1 MKSYDP
7 VIANIIADSAEA
19 KRHRGRPAPVTPLDP
34 PLSGG
39 QDKPVTPLDPPL
51 SGGQD
56 RADSINRRQFLNRLA
71 AGVGSIG
78 GALSTL
84 PAFAQLSSGQLQ
96 PENTQTV
103 QLTPVVEA
111 VGKEVWKDD
120 QLDEDAASELIDQAM
135 MKFTGRS
142 SAKEAWR
149 DIVLPDDIVGIKI
162 NPLGGP
168 ELSTHAII
176 VDKIIEG
183 LYGAGVL
190 RKQVIIWDRFEEH
203 LLNAGYPIRQD
214 ESEVRTLASDTE
226 GIGYDDEVFYESEK
240 DSITRR
246 ENGSTF
252 SRYSRIVTEMVDVL
266 INVPV
271 LKHHEMAGVSG
282 CLKNLAFGS
291 VDNTRR
297 FHGKP
302 LYCNPA
308 IGEIL
313 EHKVIKDKLVLNI
326 VDGLVASFDKGPTY
340 HAESTW
346 KYGTLFVS
354 ADPVILDVLVLQ
366 TVNQKR
372 EEMELDSVSKFSNHI
387 NNASA
392 LGLGTNTLDQADLQR
407 IEV

>member
-1 MKSYDP
+1 MKPYDP
-7 VIANIIADSAEA
+7 VIANIIADSQEV
-19 KRHRGRPAPVTPLDP
+19 KHDR
-34 PLSGG
+34 
-39 QDKPVTPLDPPL
+39 DKL
-51 SGGQD
+51 
-56 RADSINRRQFLNRLA
+56 NRRQFLRLA

-78 GALSTL
+78 TLSAL
-84 PAFAQLSSGQLQ
+84 PALAQTHSGQLQ
-96 PENTQTV
+96 PENTQTAP
-103 QLTPVVEA
+103 LTPVVEA

-120 QLDEDAASELIDQAM
+120 QLDEDATSELVDQAM
-135 MKFTGRS
+135 MKLTGRT

-162 NPLGGP
+162 NPIGGP

-183 LYGAGVL
+183 LYSAGVL
-190 RKQVIIWDRFEEH
+190 RKQVIIWDRFEAH

-214 ESEVRTLASDTE
+214 ESDVRTLASDTE

-252 SRYSRIVTEMVDVL
+252 SRYSRIVTQMVDVL

-313 EHKVIKDKLVLNI
+313 EHKVIKEKLVLNI
-326 VDGLVASFDKGPTY
+326 VDGLTASFDKGPIY

-354 ADPVILDVLVLQ
+354 PDPVILDVLVLQ

-372 EEMELDSVSKFSNHI
+372 EEMALDSVSKFSNHI

-392 LGLGTNTLDQADLQR
+392 LGLGTNTLDQADLQS

>member
-1 MKSYDP
+1 MEANDK
-7 VIANIIADSAEA
+7 VIANIIADSQE
-19 KRHRGRPAPVTPLDP
+19 T
-34 PLSGG
+34 
-39 QDKPVTPLDPPL
+39 
-51 SGGQD
+51 
-56 RADSINRRQFLNRLA
+56 ADCRDTLNRRQFLTQLA
-71 AGVGSIG
+71 AGVGGIG

-96 PENTQTV
+96 PDATTEAV
-103 QLTPVVEA
+103 SLTPVVEA
-111 VGKEVWKDD
+111 IGKKVWEND
-120 QLDEDAASELIDQAM
+120 QLNEDAVSELMDQAM
-135 MKFTGRS
+135 MKLTGRT

-162 NPLGGP
+162 NPLAGP
-168 ELSTHAII
+168 ELSTHSII
-176 VDKIIEG
+176 IDKIVEG

-203 LLNAGYPIRQD
+203 LLNAGYPIKQD
-214 ESEVRTLASDTE
+214 EADVRTFASDTE

-240 DSITRR
+240 DSVARR
-246 ENGSTF
+246 ENESTH
-252 SRYSRIVTEMVDVL
+252 SRYSRIVTEQVDVL

-271 LKHHEMAGVSG
+271 LKHHAMAGVSG

-308 IGEIL
+308 IAEIL
-313 EHKVIKDKLVLNI
+313 EHKVLKEKLVLNI

-340 HAESTW
+340 HAESAW
-346 KYGTLFVS
+346 NYGGLFIS

-372 EEMELDSVSKFSNHI
+372 EEMELDSVSKLANHI
-387 NNASA
+387 STASK
-392 LGLGTNTLDQADLQR
+392 LDLGTNTLDQADLRQV
-407 IEV
+407 EV

>member
-1 MKSYDP
+1 MKPYDT
-7 VIANIIADSAEA
+7 VIEDIIADSQEA
-19 KRHRGRPAPVTPLDP
+19 AQHRDALD
-34 PLSGG
+34 
-39 QDKPVTPLDPPL
+39 
-51 SGGQD
+51 
-56 RADSINRRQFLNRLA
+56 RRQFLTRLA
-71 AGVGSIG
+71 AGVGGIG
-78 GALSTL
+78 GALGAL

-96 PENTQTV
+96 PDVTTATP
-103 QLTPVVEA
+103 LTPVVEA
-111 VGKEVWKDD
+111 VSENVWDGD
-120 QLDEDAASELIDQAM
+120 RLDEDAVSELIDQAM
-135 MKFTGRS
+135 MKFTGRA

-168 ELSTHAII
+168 ELSTHPII
-176 VDKIIEG
+176 VDKIVEG

-190 RKQVIIWDRFEEH
+190 KKQIIIWDRFESH

-214 ESEVRTLASDTE
+214 EGEVQTIASDTE

-240 DSITRR
+240 DSVNRR
-246 ENGSTF
+246 ENESTR
-252 SRYSRIVTEMVDVL
+252 SRYSRIVTEHVNVL

-297 FHGKP
+297 FHAKP

-308 IGEIL
+308 IAEIL
-313 EHKVIKDKLVLNI
+313 EHKVLKDKLALNI
-326 VDGLVASFDKGPTY
+326 VDGLVASFDRGPTY
-340 HAESTW
+340 HAESAW
-346 KYGTLFVS
+346 NYGSLFVS

-372 EEMELDSVSKFSNHI
+372 EEMELDSVSKLANHI
-387 NNASA
+387 NTASGV
-392 LGLGTNTLDQADLQR
+392 GLGTNTLDQADLQR
-407 IEV
+407 VEI

>member
-1 MKSYDP
+1 MKSHDP
-7 VIANIIADSAEA
+7 VIANIIADCKETIH
-19 KRHRGRPAPVTPLDP
+19 HRDML
-34 PLSGG
+34 
-39 QDKPVTPLDPPL
+39 
-51 SGGQD
+51 
-56 RADSINRRQFLNRLA
+56 NRRQFLNRLA
-71 AGVGSIG
+71 VGVGGIG

-96 PENTQTV
+96 PDETQAV
-103 QLTPVVEA
+103 PLTPVVEA

-120 QLDEDAASELIDQAM
+120 QLDEDVVSKLLDQAM
-135 MKFTGRS
+135 MKLTGRD

-162 NPLGGP
+162 NPLAGP
-168 ELSTHAII
+168 GLSTHSII
-176 VDKIIEG
+176 VDKIIDG
-183 LYGAGVL
+183 LYNAGVL
-190 RKQVIIWDRFEEH
+190 RKQIIIWDRFEEH

-214 ESEVRTLASDTE
+214 EGDVRTLASNTE

-240 DSITRR
+240 DSVTRR
-246 ENGSTF
+246 ENESTL
-252 SRYSRIVTEMVDVL
+252 SRYSRIVTQMVDVL

-271 LKHHEMAGVSG
+271 LKHHEMSGVSG

-308 IGEIL
+308 IAEIL
-313 EHKVIKDKLVLNI
+313 EHKVLNEKLVLNI

-340 HAESTW
+340 HAESVW
-346 KYGTLFVS
+346 NYGSLFVS
-354 ADPVILDVLVLQ
+354 TDPVILDVLVLQ

-372 EEMELDSVSKFSNHI
+372 EELDLDSVSKFSNHI
-387 NNASA
+387 STASA
-392 LGLGTNTLDQADLQR
+392 LGLGTNTLDEADLQR

>member
-1 MKSYDP
+1 MKPHDS
-7 VIANIIADSAEA
+7 VIANIIADSEEA
-19 KRHRGRPAPVTPLDP
+19 MQHRDMLD
-34 PLSGG
+34 
-39 QDKPVTPLDPPL
+39 
-51 SGGQD
+51 
-56 RADSINRRQFLNRLA
+56 RRQFLTRLA
-71 AGVGSIG
+71 TGVGGIG
-78 GALSTL
+78 GALSAL

-103 QLTPVVEA
+103 ALTPVIEA

-120 QLDEDAASELIDQAM
+120 QLDEDAVSELVDQAM
-135 MKFTGRS
+135 MKLTGRA

-176 VDKIIEG
+176 VDKIVEG
-183 LYGAGVL
+183 LYSAGVL

-240 DSITRR
+240 DSMTRR

-252 SRYSRIVTEMVDVL
+252 SRYSRIVTQMVDVL

-271 LKHHEMAGVSG
+271 LKHHEMAGISG

-313 EHKVIKDKLVLNI
+313 EHKVIREKLVLNI
-326 VDGLVASFDKGPTY
+326 VDGLVASFDKGPIH

-372 EEMELDSVSKFSNHI
+372 EEMALGSVSKFSNHI
-387 NNASA
+387 STASA
-392 LGLGTNTLDQADLQR
+392 LGLGTNTLDQADLQS

>member
-1 MKSYDP
+1 MKPNDT
-7 VIANIIADSAEA
+7 VIANIIADSQETAH
-19 KRHRGRPAPVTPLDP
+19 HRDTL
-34 PLSGG
+34 
-39 QDKPVTPLDPPL
+39 
-51 SGGQD
+51 
-56 RADSINRRQFLNRLA
+56 NRRQFLTRLA
-71 AGVGSIG
+71 AQVGGVG

-96 PENTQTV
+96 PDTTTKAV
-103 QLTPVVEA
+103 SLTPVVEA
-111 VGKEVWKDD
+111 IGKKVWVND
-120 QLDEDAASELIDQAM
+120 QLDEDAVSELMDQAM
-135 MKFTGRS
+135 MKLTGRS

-162 NPLGGP
+162 NPLAGP
-168 ELSTHAII
+168 ELSTHSII
-176 VDKIIEG
+176 VDKIVEG

-190 RKQVIIWDRFEEH
+190 RKQIIIWDRFEEH
-203 LLNAGYPIRQD
+203 LLNAGYPIKQD
-214 ESEVRTLASDTE
+214 EADVRTFASDTE

-240 DSITRR
+240 DSIARR
-246 ENGSTF
+246 ENESTL
-252 SRYSRIVTEMVDVL
+252 SRYSRIVTQQVDVL

-271 LKHHEMAGVSG
+271 LKHHAMAGVSG

-302 LYCNPA
+302 IYCNPA
-308 IGEIL
+308 IAEIL
-313 EHKVIKDKLVLNI
+313 EHKVLKEKLVLNI

-346 KYGTLFVS
+346 KYGSLFIS

-372 EEMELDSVSKFSNHI
+372 EEMELDSVSKFANHI
-387 NNASA
+387 NTASK
-392 LGLGTNTLDQADLQR
+392 LDLGTNTLDQADLRQV
-407 IEV
+407 EV

>member
-1 MKSYDP
+1 MKSHDT
-7 VIANIIADSAEA
+7 VTANIIADSQEMT
-19 KRHRGRPAPVTPLDP
+19 HSPDTLD
-34 PLSGG
+34 
-39 QDKPVTPLDPPL
+39 
-51 SGGQD
+51 
-56 RADSINRRQFLNRLA
+56 RREFLTRLA
-71 AGVGSIG
+71 ASVGGIG

-96 PENTQTV
+96 PETTDTSY
-103 QLTPVVEA
+103 LTPVVEA
-111 VGKEVWKDD
+111 VGKEVWEHD
-120 QLDEDAASELIDQAM
+120 QLTEDAVSELMDQAM
-135 MKFTGRS
+135 MKLTGRS

-162 NPLGGP
+162 NPLAGP
-168 ELSTHAII
+168 ELSTHSII
-176 VDKIIEG
+176 IDKIVEG

-190 RKQVIIWDRFEEH
+190 RKQIIIWDRFEEH
-203 LLNAGYPIRQD
+203 LLNAGYPIKQD
-214 ESEVRTLASDTE
+214 ESDVRTFASDTE
-226 GIGYDDEVFYESEK
+226 GIGYDDEVYYESEK
-240 DSITRR
+240 DSIARR
-246 ENGSTF
+246 ENESTR
-252 SRYSRIVTEMVDVL
+252 SRYSRIVTEQVDVI

-271 LKHHEMAGVSG
+271 LKHHAMAGVSG

-313 EHKVIKDKLVLNI
+313 EHKVLKEKLTLNI
-326 VDGLVASFDKGPTY
+326 VDGLLASFDRGPTY

-346 KYGTLFVS
+346 KYGSLFIS

-372 EEMELDSVSKFSNHI
+372 EEMELDSVSKFANHI
-387 NNASA
+387 NSASS
-392 LGLGTNTLDQADLQR
+392 LGLGTNTLDQADLRQV
-407 IEV
+407 EV

>member
-1 MKSYDP
+1 MKSNDK
-7 VIANIIADSAEA
+7 VIADIIADSQEMT
-19 KRHRGRPAPVTPLDP
+19 RHRDTLD
-34 PLSGG
+34 
-39 QDKPVTPLDPPL
+39 
-51 SGGQD
+51 
-56 RADSINRRQFLNRLA
+56 RRQFLTRLA
-71 AGVGSIG
+71 AQVGGIG

-96 PENTQTV
+96 PEPATEATP
-103 QLTPVVEA
+103 LTRVVEA
-111 VGKEVWKDD
+111 IGKKVWEND
-120 QLDEDAASELIDQAM
+120 QLNEEAVSELMDQAM
-135 MKFTGRS
+135 MKLTGRT

-162 NPLGGP
+162 NPLAGP
-168 ELSTHAII
+168 ELSTHSII
-176 VDKIIEG
+176 VDKIVEG
-183 LYGAGVL
+183 LYSAGVL
-190 RKQVIIWDRFEEH
+190 RKQMIIWDRFEEH

-214 ESEVRTLASDTE
+214 EGDVRTLASDTD
-226 GIGYDDEVFYESEK
+226 GVGYDDEVFYESEK
-240 DSITRR
+240 DSVTRR
-246 ENGSTF
+246 ENESTL
-252 SRYSRIVTEMVDVL
+252 SRYSRIVTQQVDVL

-271 LKHHEMAGVSG
+271 LKHHAMAGVSG

-302 LYCNPA
+302 RYCNPA

-313 EHKVIKDKLVLNI
+313 EHKVLKEKLVLNI

-346 KYGTLFVS
+346 KYGSLFIG

-372 EEMELDSVSKFSNHI
+372 EEMELESVSKIANHI
-387 NNASA
+387 NTASK
-392 LGLGTNTLDQADLQR
+392 LGIGTNTLDQADLQKVE
-407 IEV
+407 I

>member
-1 MKSYDP
+1 MKPNDK
-7 VIANIIADSAEA
+7 VIADIIADSQEMVG
-19 KRHRGRPAPVTPLDP
+19 HQDTLD
-34 PLSGG
+34 
-39 QDKPVTPLDPPL
+39 
-51 SGGQD
+51 
-56 RADSINRRQFLNRLA
+56 RRQFLTRLA
-71 AGVGSIG
+71 THVGGIG

-96 PENTQTV
+96 PDPTTESV
-103 QLTPVVEA
+103 PLTPVVEA
-111 VGKEVWKDD
+111 IGKKVWEND
-120 QLDEDAASELIDQAM
+120 QLNEDAVSELMDQAM
-135 MKFTGRS
+135 MKLTGRS

-162 NPLGGP
+162 NPLAGP
-168 ELSTHAII
+168 ELSTHSII
-176 VDKIIEG
+176 VDKIVEG

-190 RKQVIIWDRFEEH
+190 RKQIIIWDRFEAH

-214 ESEVRTLASDTE
+214 EGDVRTLASDTE

-240 DSITRR
+240 DSVARR
-246 ENGSTF
+246 ENESTL
-252 SRYSRIVTEMVDVL
+252 SRYSRIVTQQVDVL

-271 LKHHEMAGVSG
+271 LKHHAMAGVSG

-313 EHKVIKDKLVLNI
+313 EHKVLKEKLVLNI

-346 KYGTLFVS
+346 KYGSLFIS

-372 EEMELDSVSKFSNHI
+372 EEMELDSVSKLSNYI
-387 NNASA
+387 NTASK
-392 LGLGTNTLDQADLQR
+392 LGIGTNTLDQADLQKV
-407 IEV
+407 EV

>member
-1 MKSYDP
+1 MKPNDQ
-7 VIANIIADSAEA
+7 VIADIIADSQEMAH
-19 KRHRGRPAPVTPLDP
+19 HRDTLD
-34 PLSGG
+34 
-39 QDKPVTPLDPPL
+39 
-51 SGGQD
+51 
-56 RADSINRRQFLNRLA
+56 RRQFLTRLA
-71 AGVGSIG
+71 AQVGGIG

-96 PENTQTV
+96 PEPATESTP
-103 QLTPVVEA
+103 LTPVVEA
-111 VGKEVWKDD
+111 IGKKVWEND
-120 QLDEDAASELIDQAM
+120 QLNEEAVSELMDQAM
-135 MKFTGRS
+135 MKLTGRS

-162 NPLGGP
+162 NPLAGP
-168 ELSTHAII
+168 ELSTHSII
-176 VDKIIEG
+176 IDKIIEG

-190 RKQVIIWDRFEEH
+190 RKQIIIWDRFEEH

-214 ESEVRTLASDTE
+214 EGDVRTLASDTE
-226 GIGYDDEVFYESEK
+226 GVGYDDEVFYESEK
-240 DSITRR
+240 DSVARR
-246 ENGSTF
+246 ENESTL
-252 SRYSRIVTEMVDVL
+252 SRYSRIVTQQVDVL

-271 LKHHEMAGVSG
+271 LKHHAMAGVSG

-313 EHKVIKDKLVLNI
+313 EHKVLKEKLVLNI
-326 VDGLVASFDKGPTY
+326 VDGLVASFDNGPTY

-346 KYGTLFVS
+346 KYGSLFIG

-372 EEMELDSVSKFSNHI
+372 EEMELESISKIANHI
-387 NNASA
+387 NTASK
-392 LGLGTNTLDQADLQR
+392 LGIGTNTLDQADLQKVE
-407 IEV
+407 I

>member
-1 MKSYDP
+1 MKPYDT
-7 VIANIIADSAEA
+7 VTANIIADSQEMAH
-19 KRHRGRPAPVTPLDP
+19 HRDTLD
-34 PLSGG
+34 
-39 QDKPVTPLDPPL
+39 
-51 SGGQD
+51 
-56 RADSINRRQFLNRLA
+56 RREFLTRLA
-71 AGVGSIG
+71 TSVGGIG

-96 PENTQTV
+96 PETTQTAS
-103 QLTPVVEA
+103 LTPVVEA
-111 VGKEVWKDD
+111 IGKQVWENN
-120 QLDEDAASELIDQAM
+120 QLNEDAVSELMDQAM
-135 MKFTGRS
+135 MKLTGRS

-149 DIVLPDDIVGIKI
+149 DIVLPDDVVGIKI
-162 NPLGGP
+162 NPLAGP

-176 VDKIIEG
+176 VDKIVEG

-190 RKQVIIWDRFEEH
+190 RKQIVIWDRFEAH
-203 LLNAGYPIRQD
+203 LLNAGYPIKQD
-214 ESEVRTLASDTE
+214 ESDVRTFASDTD
-226 GIGYDDEVFYESEK
+226 GIGYDDEVYYESEK

-246 ENGSTF
+246 ENESTR
-252 SRYSRIVTEMVDVL
+252 SRYSRIVTEQVDVI

-271 LKHHEMAGVSG
+271 LKHHAMAGVSG

-302 LYCNPA
+302 IYCNPA

-313 EHKVIKDKLVLNI
+313 EHKVLKDKLTLNI
-326 VDGLVASFDKGPTY
+326 VDGLLASFDRGPTY

-346 KYGTLFVS
+346 QYGSLFIS

-372 EEMELDSVSKFSNHI
+372 EEMSLDSVSKFANHI
-387 NNASA
+387 NTASS
-392 LGLGTNTLDQADLQR
+392 LGLGINTLDQADLRQV
-407 IEV
+407 EV

>member
-1 MKSYDP
+1 MKPYDT
-7 VIANIIADSAEA
+7 VIADIIADSQEA
-19 KRHRGRPAPVTPLDP
+19 AQHRDALD
-34 PLSGG
+34 
-39 QDKPVTPLDPPL
+39 
-51 SGGQD
+51 
-56 RADSINRRQFLNRLA
+56 RRQFLTRLA
-71 AGVGSIG
+71 AGVGGIG
-78 GALSTL
+78 GALGAL

-96 PENTQTV
+96 PDVTTATP
-103 QLTPVVEA
+103 LTPVVEA
-111 VGKEVWKDD
+111 VSENVWDGD
-120 QLDEDAASELIDQAM
+120 RLDEDAVSELIDQAM
-135 MKFTGRS
+135 MKFTGRA

-168 ELSTHAII
+168 ELSTHPII
-176 VDKIIEG
+176 VDKIVEG

-190 RKQVIIWDRFEEH
+190 KKQIIIWDRFESH

-214 ESEVRTLASDTE
+214 EGEVQTIASDTE

-240 DSITRR
+240 DSVNRR
-246 ENGSTF
+246 ENESTR
-252 SRYSRIVTEMVDVL
+252 SRYSRIVTEHVNVL

-297 FHGKP
+297 FHAKP

-308 IGEIL
+308 IAEIL
-313 EHKVIKDKLVLNI
+313 EHKVLKDKLALNI
-326 VDGLVASFDKGPTY
+326 VDGLVASFDRGPTY
-340 HAESTW
+340 HAESAW
-346 KYGTLFVS
+346 NYGSLFVS

-372 EEMELDSVSKFSNHI
+372 EEMELDSVSKLANHI
-387 NNASA
+387 NTASGV
-392 LGLGTNTLDQADLQR
+392 GLGTNTLDQADLQR
-407 IEV
+407 VEI

>member
-1 MKSYDP
+1 MKPNDE
-7 VIANIIADSAEA
+7 VIANIIADSQETT
-19 KRHRGRPAPVTPLDP
+19 HH
-34 PLSGG
+34 
-39 QDKPVTPLDPPL
+39 QDTL
-51 SGGQD
+51 
-56 RADSINRRQFLNRLA
+56 NRRQFLTRLA
-71 AGVGSIG
+71 TQVGGVG

-96 PENTQTV
+96 PDTATESV
-103 QLTPVVEA
+103 PLIPVVEA
-111 VGKEVWKDD
+111 IGKKVWEND
-120 QLDEDAASELIDQAM
+120 QFNEDAVSELMDQAM
-135 MKFTGRS
+135 MKLTGRS

-162 NPLGGP
+162 NPLAGP
-168 ELSTHAII
+168 ELSTHSII
-176 VDKIIEG
+176 VDKIVEG

-190 RKQVIIWDRFEEH
+190 RKQIIIWDRFEAH
-203 LLNAGYPIRQD
+203 LLNAGYPIQQD
-214 ESEVRTLASDTE
+214 EGDIRTLASDTE

-240 DSITRR
+240 DSVARR
-246 ENGSTF
+246 ENESTL
-252 SRYSRIVTEMVDVL
+252 SRYSRIVTQQVDVL

-271 LKHHEMAGVSG
+271 LKHHAMAGVSG

-302 LYCNPA
+302 LYCDPA

-313 EHKVIKDKLVLNI
+313 EHKVLKEKLALNI

-346 KYGTLFVS
+346 KYGSLFIS

-372 EEMELDSVSKFSNHI
+372 EEMELDSVSKLSNHI
-387 NNASA
+387 TTASK
-392 LGLGTNTLDQADLQR
+392 LGIGTNTLDQADLQKV
-407 IEV
+407 EV

>member
-1 MKSYDP
+1 MKPDDK
-7 VIANIIADSAEA
+7 VIADIIADS
-19 KRHRGRPAPVTPLDP
+19 
-34 PLSGG
+34 
-39 QDKPVTPLDPPL
+39 QDGTLY
-51 SGGQD
+51 QD
-56 RADSINRRQFLNRLA
+56 TLNRRQFLTRLA
-71 AGVGSIG
+71 TQVGGIG

-96 PENTQTV
+96 PDPTTESV
-103 QLTPVVEA
+103 SLMPVVEA
-111 VGKEVWKDD
+111 IGKQVWEND
-120 QLDEDAASELIDQAM
+120 QLNEDAVSELMDQAM
-135 MKFTGRS
+135 MKLTGRS

-162 NPLGGP
+162 NPLAGP
-168 ELSTHAII
+168 ELSTHSII
-176 VDKIIEG
+176 VDKIVEG

-190 RKQVIIWDRFEEH
+190 RKQIIIWDRFEEH

-214 ESEVRTLASDTE
+214 EGDVRTLASDTE

-240 DSITRR
+240 DSVARR
-246 ENGSTF
+246 ENESTL
-252 SRYSRIVTEMVDVL
+252 SRYSRIVTQQVDVL

-271 LKHHEMAGVSG
+271 LKHHAMAGVSG

-313 EHKVIKDKLVLNI
+313 EHKVLKEKLVLNI

-346 KYGTLFVS
+346 KYGSLFIS
-354 ADPVILDVLVLQ
+354 TDPVILDVLVLQ
-366 TVNQKR
+366 TINQKR
-372 EEMELDSVSKFSNHI
+372 EEMELDSVSKLSNHI
-387 NNASA
+387 NTASN
-392 LGLGTNTLDQADLQR
+392 LGIGTNTLGQVDLR
-407 IEV
+407 KVEI